1 MSNLKQVCVLA
12 LAVVLLGGCTL
23 SYTLG
28 VNDAPASTATAAT
41 AADKSAKTAG
51 AAATPTTAA
60 ATKPG
65 ERIESPEDLHALGPV
80 DAAIPRNPA
89 DAGDAQFTTPQAS
102 TETPVA
108 TGNPRSAG
116 PLNLFGDLPDGSANP
131 SSSPLDSPGQLEQ
144 ITFLTEGADFDPQV
158 DPTGKFLAFAS
169 TRHREQAD
177 IYIQKIGGTTV
188 TQLTNDP
195 ARDIMP
201 AFSPDGAQIAF
212 ASNRSGNWD
221 IYLMEASGGKAQQ
234 ITNNGTHDLH
244 PSFSPD
250 GKKLVYCSYGDKS
263 GQWELVVIDLA
274 NPANRQ
280 IIGHGLFPSWSPKG
294 DRIVFQRARE
304 RGTRWF
310 SVWTID
316 LVDGEA
322 RRATEIVAANNA
334 AAITPRWS
342 PDGQFIVF
350 STVVNPDK
358 SKADRPTQADVWVI
372 GADGSGRANLTNSKF
387 ANLQPVWSKNGSI
400 YFVSNRGKDNVETVW
415 SLKPEQ
421 ALKVVKSNAKPPTAV
436 ADPAVPAKGTSEK
449 DAATAA
455 VETKE

>member
-1 MSNLKQVCVLA
+1 MSYLQRWPVLA
-12 LAVVLLGGCTL
+12 LVPLMLGGCTL
-23 SYTLG
+23 SYSLG
-28 VNDAPASTATAAT
+28 VKDTP
-41 AADKSAKTAG
+41 
-51 AAATPTTAA
+51 AATPVVEKPAPAAPPTTAKA
-60 ATKPG
+60 ATPPG
-65 ERIESPEDLHALGPV
+65 AESAGELHALGPV
-80 DAAIPRNPA
+80 DAAIPQKPEPS
-89 DAGDAQFTTPQAS
+89 DAQFTTPDGS
-102 TETPVA
+102 DPSPVA
-108 TGNPRSAG
+108 ANPRSAG
-116 PLNLFGDLPDGSANP
+116 ALNLFGDLPDSGGNSA
-131 SSSPLDSPGQLEQ
+131 SSPLDNPGQLEQ

-221 IYLMEASGGKAQQ
+221 IYLMEAAGGKAQQ
-234 ITNNGTHDLH
+234 ITNNSTHDLH

-250 GKKLVYCSYGDKS
+250 GKKLVYCSFGDKS

-280 IIGHGLFPSWSPKG
+280 IIGHGLFPTWSPKG

-342 PDGQFIVF
+342 PDGMYIVF

-358 SKADRPTQADVWVI
+358 NKSDRPTQADVWVI
-372 GADGSGRANLTNSKF
+372 AADGSGRANLTNSKF

-400 YFVSNRGKDNVETVW
+400 YFVSNRGKDNVEAVW
-415 SLKPEQ
+415 AIKPEQ
-421 ALKVVKSNAKPPTAV
+421 ALKVVKSNARPDTAV
-436 ADPAVPAKGTSEK
+436 ADPATPAKGTSEK